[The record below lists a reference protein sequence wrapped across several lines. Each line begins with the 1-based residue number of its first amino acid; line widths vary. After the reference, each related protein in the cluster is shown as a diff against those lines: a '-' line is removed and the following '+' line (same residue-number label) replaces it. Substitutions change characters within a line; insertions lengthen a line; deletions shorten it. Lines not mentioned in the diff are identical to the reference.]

1 LKINIFIIILEFSG
15 VKTYIDE
22 LVSYLQNKNN
32 LIIYEIFLNAEY
44 KEFKI
49 FHQEKLN
56 KIYIPEN
63 KDTFL
68 NSKYNFRAAQLIKI
82 NLPKLENVIVHAN
95 APAHHA
101 FAQHLK
107 KIYHCPILYTWHF
120 LLDFYSYNIKYP
132 RKNISEL
139 IERFDKCNL
148 EIINSSDYIICVTN
162 FSRKVLIKHFNFSSD
177 KISVIYNYKKI
188 CIKDN
193 SNINYL
199 KLKYGFKA
207 EDRIILFVG
216 RLDERKGVDNLIN
229 IFDILKDKFDS
240 IKLVIAGS
248 GDFDKY
254 LSTTQKTYGKTH
266 FVGNL
271 PKEILYDFYRFCEI
285 GVIPSRYEQ
294 CSYVAIEMI
303 NFCLPIVV
311 SNVPGLNELFSHN
324 KTALLC
330 KMKKSPLISNC
341 LELEEN
347 DLIDKI
353 SSLLNNKVLA
363 YKIANNA
370 KISLEKYAKMGEE
383 TYAVYKSLITTKDF
397 IKK

>member
-1 LKINIFIIILEFSG
+1 M
-15 VKTYIDE
+15 
-22 LVSYLQNKNN
+22 
-32 LIIYEIFLNAEY
+32 
-44 KEFKI
+44 
-49 FHQEKLN
+49 
-56 KIYIPEN
+56 
-63 KDTFL
+63 
-68 NSKYNFRAAQLIKI
+68 
-82 NLPKLENVIVHAN
+82 
-95 APAHHA
+95 
-101 FAQHLK
+101 
-107 KIYHCPILYTWHF
+107 
-120 LLDFYSYNIKYP
+120 
-132 RKNISEL
+132 L
-139 IERFDKCNL
+139 IE
-148 EIINSSDYIICVTN
+148 
-162 FSRKVLIKHFNFSSD
+162 HFNFSSD
-177 KISVIYNYKKI
+177 KISVIHNYKKI

-193 SNINYL
+193 SNINDL

-216 RLDERKGVDNLIN
+216 RLDESKGVDNLIN

-271 PKEILYDFYRFCEI
+271 PKEILYDFYGFSEI

-303 NFCLPIVV
+303 NFYLPIVV